1 MLEFFRLR
9 ILIYITY
16 VAIESPQDIL
26 FNFFTLEEERF
37 DKESW
42 EKNWE
47 MRMRKLR
54 KMVETPSVSP

>member
-26 FNFFTLEEERF
+26 FNFFTLEEQRF

-47 MRMRKLR
+47 MRMRKLL
-54 KMVETPSVSP
+54 

>member
-26 FNFFTLEEERF
+26 FNFFTLEEQRF

-42 EKNWE
+42 EMNWE
-47 MRMRKLR
+47 MRMRKLL
-54 KMVETPSVSP
+54 

>member
-26 FNFFTLEEERF
+26 FKFFTLEEQRF
-37 DKESW
+37 DKNIG
-42 EKNWE
+42 KING
-47 MRMRKLR
+47 K
-54 KMVETPSVSP
+54 